1 MAGSPR
7 SESALRAAAL
17 RESLT
22 SPRDRK
28 RASGLPR
35 GDPRRAIMPA
45 LDRPQREKK
54 NGNSSKFSPDPPR
67 KSTKRSTK
75 NKAVPKQ
82 VTARKPR
89 VSTNAAHLRQR
100 SARPGSVNPSDHHSE
115 DPLWYLADLAAEIP
129 GGVGSP
135 PNRGGNLQT
144 RENADGRDVHERVRL
159 TREAIALEVSRLDD
173 LRRARL
179 GLRNLRERRLSKPG
193 LSLVAG
199 ESVRVETLLGSIA
212 RLEEAWR
219 AFLAR
224 NEVRWSDQLRRDGE
238 SQVEARRRQRATE
251 SRVAR
256 LEELAKSLARE
267 RATNP
272 AHASPVTP
280 ATGTRATNP
289 IATFEGRECA
299 PFSRTPPWK
308 G

>member
-1 MAGSPR
+1 
-7 SESALRAAAL
+7 
-17 RESLT
+17 
-22 SPRDRK
+22 
-28 RASGLPR
+28 
-35 GDPRRAIMPA
+35 MPA
-45 LDRPQREKK
+45 LDRPRREKK

-67 KSTKRSTK
+67 KSKK
-75 NKAVPKQ
+75 KKAVPKQ

-89 VSTNAAHLRQR
+89 VSTNAAHLRRR
-100 SARPGSVNPSDHHSE
+100 SARPVSVNPSDHSE

-144 RENADGRDVHERVRL
+144 RENVDGRDVGERVRL

-179 GLRNLRERRLSKPG
+179 GLRDLRERRLS
-193 LSLVAG
+193 LVAG
-199 ESVRVETLLGSIA
+199 EGVRAEELLAAIA

-289 IATFEGRECA
+289 IATFEGREYA

>member
-1 MAGSPR
+1 M
-7 SESALRAAAL
+7 
-17 RESLT
+17 
-22 SPRDRK
+22 
-28 RASGLPR
+28 
-35 GDPRRAIMPA
+35 
-45 LDRPQREKK
+45 
-54 NGNSSKFSPDPPR
+54 
-67 KSTKRSTK
+67 
-75 NKAVPKQ
+75 
-82 VTARKPR
+82 
-89 VSTNAAHLRQR
+89 
-100 SARPGSVNPSDHHSE
+100 
-115 DPLWYLADLAAEIP
+115 
-129 GGVGSP
+129 
-135 PNRGGNLQT
+135 
-144 RENADGRDVHERVRL
+144 

-179 GLRNLRERRLSKPG
+179 GLRDLRERRLS
-193 LSLVAG
+193 LVAG
-199 ESVRVETLLGSIA
+199 EGVRAEELLAAIA

-251 SRVAR
+251 ARVAR
-256 LEELAKSLARE
+256 LEGLAKSLARE
-267 RATNP
+267 RADA

>member
-1 MAGSPR
+1 
-7 SESALRAAAL
+7 
-17 RESLT
+17 
-22 SPRDRK
+22 
-28 RASGLPR
+28 
-35 GDPRRAIMPA
+35 MPA
-45 LDRPQREKK
+45 LDRPRREKK
-54 NGNSSKFSPDPPR
+54 NGNRSKFSPDPPR
-67 KSTKRSTK
+67 KSKK
-75 NKAVPKQ
+75 KKAVPKQ

-89 VSTNAAHLRQR
+89 VSTNAAHLRRR
-100 SARPGSVNPSDHHSE
+100 SARPVSVNPSDHSE

-144 RENADGRDVHERVRL
+144 RENVDGRDVGERVRL

-179 GLRNLRERRLSKPG
+179 GLRDLRERRLSP
-193 LSLVAG
+193 VAG
-199 ESVRVETLLGSIA
+199 EGVRAEELLAAIA

-251 SRVAR
+251 ARVAR
-256 LEELAKSLARE
+256 LEGLAKSLARE
-267 RATNP
+267 RADA

>member
-1 MAGSPR
+1 
-7 SESALRAAAL
+7 
-17 RESLT
+17 
-22 SPRDRK
+22 
-28 RASGLPR
+28 
-35 GDPRRAIMPA
+35 MPA
-45 LDRPQREKK
+45 LDRPRREKK

-67 KSTKRSTK
+67 KSKK
-75 NKAVPKQ
+75 KKAVPKQ

-89 VSTNAAHLRQR
+89 VSTNIAHLRQR
-100 SARPGSVNPSDHHSE
+100 SARPASVNPSDHSE

-144 RENADGRDVHERVRL
+144 RENVDGRDVGERVRL

-179 GLRNLRERRLSKPG
+179 GLRDLRERRLS
-193 LSLVAG
+193 LVAG
-199 ESVRVETLLGSIA
+199 EGVRAEELLAAIA

-251 SRVAR
+251 ARVAR
-256 LEELAKSLARE
+256 LEGLAKSLARE
-267 RATNP
+267 RAAA

>member
-1 MAGSPR
+1 
-7 SESALRAAAL
+7 
-17 RESLT
+17 
-22 SPRDRK
+22 
-28 RASGLPR
+28 
-35 GDPRRAIMPA
+35 MPA
-45 LDRPQREKK
+45 LDRPRREKK

-67 KSTKRSTK
+67 KSKK
-75 NKAVPKQ
+75 KKAVPKQ

-89 VSTNAAHLRQR
+89 VSTNVAHLRQR
-100 SARPGSVNPSDHHSE
+100 SARPASVNPSDHSE

-144 RENADGRDVHERVRL
+144 RENVDGRDVGERVRL

-179 GLRNLRERRLSKPG
+179 GLRDLRERRLS
-193 LSLVAG
+193 LVAG
-199 ESVRVETLLGSIA
+199 EGVRAEELLAAIA

-251 SRVAR
+251 ARVAR
-256 LEELAKSLARE
+256 LEGLAKSLARE
-267 RATNP
+267 RADA

>member
-1 MAGSPR
+1 
-7 SESALRAAAL
+7 
-17 RESLT
+17 
-22 SPRDRK
+22 
-28 RASGLPR
+28 
-35 GDPRRAIMPA
+35 MPA
-45 LDRPQREKK
+45 LDRPRREKK

-67 KSTKRSTK
+67 KSKK
-75 NKAVPKQ
+75 KKAVPKQ

-89 VSTNAAHLRQR
+89 VSTNAAHLRRR
-100 SARPGSVNPSDHHSE
+100 SAKPVSVNPSDHSE

-144 RENADGRDVHERVRL
+144 RENVDGRDVGERVRL

-179 GLRNLRERRLSKPG
+179 GLRDLRERRLS
-193 LSLVAG
+193 LVAG
-199 ESVRVETLLGSIA
+199 EGVRAEELLAAIA

-224 NEVRWSDQLRRDGE
+224 NEVRW
-238 SQVEARRRQRATE
+238 
-251 SRVAR
+251 
-256 LEELAKSLARE
+256 E
-267 RATNP
+267 RATA

>member
-1 MAGSPR
+1 
-7 SESALRAAAL
+7 
-17 RESLT
+17 
-22 SPRDRK
+22 
-28 RASGLPR
+28 
-35 GDPRRAIMPA
+35 MPA
-45 LDRPQREKK
+45 LDRPRREKK

-67 KSTKRSTK
+67 KSKK
-75 NKAVPKQ
+75 KKAVPKQ

-89 VSTNAAHLRQR
+89 VSTNIAHLRQR
-100 SARPGSVNPSDHHSE
+100 SARPASVNPSDHSE

-144 RENADGRDVHERVRL
+144 RENVDGRDVGERVRL

-179 GLRNLRERRLSKPG
+179 GLRDLRERRLS
-193 LSLVAG
+193 LVAG
-199 ESVRVETLLGSIA
+199 EGVRAEELLAAIA

-251 SRVAR
+251 ARVAR
-256 LEELAKSLARE
+256 LEGLAKSLARE
-267 RATNP
+267 RAAA

-289 IATFEGRECA
+289 IATFEGRECV

>member
-1 MAGSPR
+1 
-7 SESALRAAAL
+7 
-17 RESLT
+17 
-22 SPRDRK
+22 
-28 RASGLPR
+28 
-35 GDPRRAIMPA
+35 MPA
-45 LDRPQREKK
+45 LDRPRREKK

-67 KSTKRSTK
+67 KSKK
-75 NKAVPKQ
+75 KKAVPKQ

-89 VSTNAAHLRQR
+89 VSTNAAHLRRR
-100 SARPGSVNPSDHHSE
+100 SARPVSVNPSDHSE

-144 RENADGRDVHERVRL
+144 RENVDGRDVGERVRL
-159 TREAIALEVSRLDD
+159 TRDAIALEVSRLDD

-179 GLRNLRERRLSKPG
+179 GLRDLRERRLS
-193 LSLVAG
+193 LVAG
-199 ESVRVETLLGSIA
+199 EGVRAEELLAAIA

-251 SRVAR
+251 ARVAR
-256 LEELAKSLARE
+256 LEGLAKSLARE
-267 RATNP
+267 RADA

>member
-1 MAGSPR
+1 
-7 SESALRAAAL
+7 
-17 RESLT
+17 
-22 SPRDRK
+22 
-28 RASGLPR
+28 
-35 GDPRRAIMPA
+35 MPA
-45 LDRPQREKK
+45 LDRPRREKK

-67 KSTKRSTK
+67 KSKK
-75 NKAVPKQ
+75 KKAVPKQ

-89 VSTNAAHLRQR
+89 VSTNAAHLRRR
-100 SARPGSVNPSDHHSE
+100 SARPVSVNPSDHSE

-144 RENADGRDVHERVRL
+144 RENVDGRDVGERVRL

-179 GLRNLRERRLSKPG
+179 GLRDLRERRLS
-193 LSLVAG
+193 LVAG
-199 ESVRVETLLGSIA
+199 EGVRAEELLAAIA

-251 SRVAR
+251 ARVAR
-256 LEELAKSLARE
+256 LEGLAKSLARE
-267 RATNP
+267 RADA

>member
-1 MAGSPR
+1 M
-7 SESALRAAAL
+7 
-17 RESLT
+17 
-22 SPRDRK
+22 
-28 RASGLPR
+28 
-35 GDPRRAIMPA
+35 
-45 LDRPQREKK
+45 
-54 NGNSSKFSPDPPR
+54 
-67 KSTKRSTK
+67 
-75 NKAVPKQ
+75 PKQ

-89 VSTNAAHLRQR
+89 VSTNVAHLRQR
-100 SARPGSVNPSDHHSE
+100 SARPASVNPSDHSE

-144 RENADGRDVHERVRL
+144 RENVDGRDVGERVRL

-179 GLRNLRERRLSKPG
+179 GLRDLRERRLSP
-193 LSLVAG
+193 VAG
-199 ESVRVETLLGSIA
+199 EGVRAEELLAAIA

>member
-1 MAGSPR
+1 MS
-7 SESALRAAAL
+7 
-17 RESLT
+17 
-22 SPRDRK
+22 
-28 RASGLPR
+28 
-35 GDPRRAIMPA
+35 A
-45 LDRPQREKK
+45 LDRPRREKK

-89 VSTNAAHLRQR
+89 VSTNAAHLRR
-100 SARPGSVNPSDHHSE
+100 KSARPVSVNPSDHSE

-179 GLRNLRERRLSKPG
+179 GLRDLRERRLS
-193 LSLVAG
+193 LVAG
-199 ESVRVETLLGSIA
+199 EGVRAEELLAAIA

>member
-1 MAGSPR
+1 
-7 SESALRAAAL
+7 
-17 RESLT
+17 
-22 SPRDRK
+22 
-28 RASGLPR
+28 
-35 GDPRRAIMPA
+35 MPA
-45 LDRPQREKK
+45 LDRPRREKK

-67 KSTKRSTK
+67 KSKK
-75 NKAVPKQ
+75 KKAVPKQ

-89 VSTNAAHLRQR
+89 VSTNAAHLRRR
-100 SARPGSVNPSDHHSE
+100 SARPVSVNPSDHSE

-144 RENADGRDVHERVRL
+144 RENVDGRDVGERVRL

-179 GLRNLRERRLSKPG
+179 GLRDLMERRLSP
-193 LSLVAG
+193 VAG
-199 ESVRVETLLGSIA
+199 EGVRAEELLAAIA

-238 SQVEARRRQRATE
+238 SQVEARRRQRVTE
-251 SRVAR
+251 ARVAR

-267 RATNP
+267 RATA

>member
-1 MAGSPR
+1 
-7 SESALRAAAL
+7 
-17 RESLT
+17 
-22 SPRDRK
+22 
-28 RASGLPR
+28 
-35 GDPRRAIMPA
+35 MPA

-67 KSTKRSTK
+67 KSKK
-75 NKAVPKQ
+75 KKAVPKQ

-100 SARPGSVNPSDHHSE
+100 SARPVSVNPSDHSE

-144 RENADGRDVHERVRL
+144 RENVDGRDVGERVRL

-179 GLRNLRERRLSKPG
+179 GLRDLRERRLSKPG

-251 SRVAR
+251 ARVAR

-267 RATNP
+267 RATA

>member
-1 MAGSPR
+1 
-7 SESALRAAAL
+7 
-17 RESLT
+17 
-22 SPRDRK
+22 
-28 RASGLPR
+28 
-35 GDPRRAIMPA
+35 MPA
-45 LDRPQREKK
+45 LDRPRREKK

-67 KSTKRSTK
+67 KSKK
-75 NKAVPKQ
+75 KKAVPKQ

-89 VSTNAAHLRQR
+89 VSTNAAHLRRR
-100 SARPGSVNPSDHHSE
+100 SARPVSVNPSDHSE

-144 RENADGRDVHERVRL
+144 RENVDGRDVGERVRL

-179 GLRNLRERRLSKPG
+179 GLRDLRERRLS
-193 LSLVAG
+193 LVAG
-199 ESVRVETLLGSIA
+199 EGVRAEELLAAIA

-251 SRVAR
+251 ARVAR

-267 RATNP
+267 RAAA

-289 IATFEGRECA
+289 NATFEGRECA

>member
-1 MAGSPR
+1 
-7 SESALRAAAL
+7 
-17 RESLT
+17 
-22 SPRDRK
+22 
-28 RASGLPR
+28 
-35 GDPRRAIMPA
+35 MPA
-45 LDRPQREKK
+45 LDRPRREKK

-67 KSTKRSTK
+67 KSKK
-75 NKAVPKQ
+75 KKAVPKQ

-89 VSTNAAHLRQR
+89 VSTNAAHLRRR
-100 SARPGSVNPSDHHSE
+100 SARPVSVNPSDHSE

-144 RENADGRDVHERVRL
+144 RENVDGRDVGERVRL

-179 GLRNLRERRLSKPG
+179 GLRDLRERRLS
-193 LSLVAG
+193 LVAG
-199 ESVRVETLLGSIA
+199 EGVRAEELLAAIA

-251 SRVAR
+251 ARVAR
-256 LEELAKSLARE
+256 LEGLAKSLAME
-267 RATNP
+267 RADA

>member
-1 MAGSPR
+1 
-7 SESALRAAAL
+7 
-17 RESLT
+17 
-22 SPRDRK
+22 
-28 RASGLPR
+28 
-35 GDPRRAIMPA
+35 MPA
-45 LDRPQREKK
+45 LDRPRREKK
-54 NGNSSKFSPDPPR
+54 NGHSSNKFSPDPPR
-67 KSTKRSTK
+67 NSTKK
-75 NKAVPKQ
+75 KAVPKQ

-89 VSTNAAHLRQR
+89 VSTNAAHLRRR
-100 SARPGSVNPSDHHSE
+100 SARPVSVNPSDHSE

-199 ESVRVETLLGSIA
+199 EGVRVETLLGSIA

-289 IATFEGRECA
+289 IATFEGREYA

>member
-1 MAGSPR
+1 
-7 SESALRAAAL
+7 
-17 RESLT
+17 
-22 SPRDRK
+22 
-28 RASGLPR
+28 
-35 GDPRRAIMPA
+35 MPA
-45 LDRPQREKK
+45 LDRPRREKK
-54 NGNSSKFSPDPPR
+54 NGNSSKKFSPDPPQ
-67 KSTKRSTK
+67 KSTKK
-75 NKAVPKQ
+75 KAVPKQ

-89 VSTNAAHLRQR
+89 VSTNVAHLRQR
-100 SARPGSVNPSDHHSE
+100 SARPASVNPSDHSE

-144 RENADGRDVHERVRL
+144 RENVDGCDVGERVRL

-173 LRRARL
+173 LKRARL
-179 GLRNLRERRLSKPG
+179 GLRDLRECRLSP
-193 LSLVAG
+193 VAG
-199 ESVRVETLLGSIA
+199 EGVRAEELLAAIA

-238 SQVEARRRQRATE
+238 SQVEARRRQRVTE
-251 SRVAR
+251 ARVAR

-267 RATNP
+267 RATA

>member
-1 MAGSPR
+1 
-7 SESALRAAAL
+7 
-17 RESLT
+17 
-22 SPRDRK
+22 
-28 RASGLPR
+28 
-35 GDPRRAIMPA
+35 MPA
-45 LDRPQREKK
+45 LDRPRREKK
-54 NGNSSKFSPDPPR
+54 NGNSSKKFSPDPPR
-67 KSTKRSTK
+67 KSTKK
-75 NKAVPKQ
+75 KAVPKQ

-89 VSTNAAHLRQR
+89 VSTNVAHLRQR
-100 SARPGSVNPSDHHSE
+100 SARPASVNPSDHSE

-144 RENADGRDVHERVRL
+144 RENVDGRDVGERDVGERVRF
-159 TREAIALEVSRLDD
+159 TRESIALEVSRLDD

-179 GLRNLRERRLSKPG
+179 GLRDLRERRLSP
-193 LSLVAG
+193 VAG
-199 ESVRVETLLGSIA
+199 EGVRAEELLAAIA

-238 SQVEARRRQRATE
+238 SQVEARRRQRVTE
-251 SRVAR
+251 ARVAR

-267 RATNP
+267 RATT

>member
-1 MAGSPR
+1 
-7 SESALRAAAL
+7 
-17 RESLT
+17 
-22 SPRDRK
+22 
-28 RASGLPR
+28 
-35 GDPRRAIMPA
+35 MPA
-45 LDRPQREKK
+45 LDRPRREKK

-67 KSTKRSTK
+67 KSKK
-75 NKAVPKQ
+75 KKAVPKQ

-89 VSTNAAHLRQR
+89 VSTNAAHLRRR
-100 SARPGSVNPSDHHSE
+100 SARPVSVNPSDHSE

-135 PNRGGNLQT
+135 RNRGGNLQT
-144 RENADGRDVHERVRL
+144 RENVDGRDVGERVRL

-179 GLRNLRERRLSKPG
+179 GLRDLRERRLS
-193 LSLVAG
+193 LVAG
-199 ESVRVETLLGSIA
+199 EGVRAEELLAAIA

-251 SRVAR
+251 ARVAR
-256 LEELAKSLARE
+256 LEGLAKSLARE
-267 RATNP
+267 RADA

>member
-1 MAGSPR
+1 
-7 SESALRAAAL
+7 
-17 RESLT
+17 
-22 SPRDRK
+22 
-28 RASGLPR
+28 
-35 GDPRRAIMPA
+35 MPA
-45 LDRPQREKK
+45 LDRPRREKK

-67 KSTKRSTK
+67 KSKK
-75 NKAVPKQ
+75 KKAVPKQ

-100 SARPGSVNPSDHHSE
+100 SARPVSVNPSDHSE

-144 RENADGRDVHERVRL
+144 RENVDARDVAERVRL

-179 GLRNLRERRLSKPG
+179 GLRDLRERRLS
-193 LSLVAG
+193 LVAG
-199 ESVRVETLLGSIA
+199 EGVRAEELLAAIA

-251 SRVAR
+251 ARVAR
-256 LEELAKSLARE
+256 LEGLAKSLARE
-267 RATNP
+267 RADA

>member
-1 MAGSPR
+1 
-7 SESALRAAAL
+7 
-17 RESLT
+17 
-22 SPRDRK
+22 
-28 RASGLPR
+28 
-35 GDPRRAIMPA
+35 MPA
-45 LDRPQREKK
+45 LDRPRREKK
-54 NGNSSKFSPDPPR
+54 NGNSSKKFSPDPPR
-67 KSTKRSTK
+67 KSTKK
-75 NKAVPKQ
+75 KAVPKQ

-89 VSTNAAHLRQR
+89 VSTNIAHLRQR
-100 SARPGSVNPSDHHSE
+100 SARPASVNPSDHSE

-144 RENADGRDVHERVRL
+144 RENVDGRDVGERVRL

-179 GLRNLRERRLSKPG
+179 GLRDLRERRLS
-193 LSLVAG
+193 LVAG
-199 ESVRVETLLGSIA
+199 EGVRAEELLAAIA

-251 SRVAR
+251 ARVAR
-256 LEELAKSLARE
+256 LEGLAKSLARE
-267 RATNP
+267 RADA

>member
-1 MAGSPR
+1 
-7 SESALRAAAL
+7 
-17 RESLT
+17 
-22 SPRDRK
+22 
-28 RASGLPR
+28 
-35 GDPRRAIMPA
+35 MPA
-45 LDRPQREKK
+45 LDRPRREKK

-67 KSTKRSTK
+67 KSKK
-75 NKAVPKQ
+75 KKAVPKQ

-89 VSTNAAHLRQR
+89 VSTNAAHLRRR
-100 SARPGSVNPSDHHSE
+100 SARPVSVNPSDHSE

-144 RENADGRDVHERVRL
+144 RENVDGRDVGERVRL

-179 GLRNLRERRLSKPG
+179 GLRDLRERRLS
-193 LSLVAG
+193 LVAG
-199 ESVRVETLLGSIA
+199 EGVRAEELLAAIA

-251 SRVAR
+251 ARVAR
-256 LEELAKSLARE
+256 LEGLAKSLARE
-267 RATNP
+267 RATA

>member
-1 MAGSPR
+1 
-7 SESALRAAAL
+7 
-17 RESLT
+17 
-22 SPRDRK
+22 
-28 RASGLPR
+28 
-35 GDPRRAIMPA
+35 MPA
-45 LDRPQREKK
+45 LDRPRREKK
-54 NGNSSKFSPDPPR
+54 NGNSSKKFSPDPPR
-67 KSTKRSTK
+67 KSTKK
-75 NKAVPKQ
+75 KAVPKQ

-89 VSTNAAHLRQR
+89 VSTNAAHLRRR
-100 SARPGSVNPSDHHSE
+100 SARPVSVNPSDHSE

-144 RENADGRDVHERVRL
+144 RENVDGRDVGERVRL

-179 GLRNLRERRLSKPG
+179 GLRDLRERRLS
-193 LSLVAG
+193 LVAG
-199 ESVRVETLLGSIA
+199 EGVRAEELLAAIA

-251 SRVAR
+251 ARVAR

-267 RATNP
+267 RAAA

>member
-1 MAGSPR
+1 
-7 SESALRAAAL
+7 
-17 RESLT
+17 
-22 SPRDRK
+22 
-28 RASGLPR
+28 
-35 GDPRRAIMPA
+35 MPA
-45 LDRPQREKK
+45 LDRPRREKK

-67 KSTKRSTK
+67 KSKK
-75 NKAVPKQ
+75 KKAVPKQ

-89 VSTNAAHLRQR
+89 VSTNAAHLRRR
-100 SARPGSVNPSDHHSE
+100 SARPVSVNPSDHSE

-144 RENADGRDVHERVRL
+144 RENVDGRDVGERVRL

-179 GLRNLRERRLSKPG
+179 GLRDLRERRLS
-193 LSLVAG
+193 LVAG
-199 ESVRVETLLGSIA
+199 EGVRAEELLAAIA

-251 SRVAR
+251 ARVAR
-256 LEELAKSLARE
+256 LEALAKSLARE
-267 RATNP
+267 RADA

>member
-1 MAGSPR
+1 
-7 SESALRAAAL
+7 
-17 RESLT
+17 
-22 SPRDRK
+22 
-28 RASGLPR
+28 
-35 GDPRRAIMPA
+35 MPA
-45 LDRPQREKK
+45 LDRPRREKK
-54 NGNSSKFSPDPPR
+54 NGNSSKKFSPDPPR
-67 KSTKRSTK
+67 KSTKK
-75 NKAVPKQ
+75 KAVPKQ

-89 VSTNAAHLRQR
+89 VSTNIAHLRQR
-100 SARPGSVNPSDHHSE
+100 SARPASVNPSDHSE

-144 RENADGRDVHERVRL
+144 RENVDGRDVGERVRL

-179 GLRNLRERRLSKPG
+179 GLRDLRERRLS
-193 LSLVAG
+193 LVAG
-199 ESVRVETLLGSIA
+199 EGVRAEELLAAIA

-251 SRVAR
+251 ARVAR
-256 LEELAKSLARE
+256 LEGLAKSLARE
-267 RATNP
+267 RADA

-299 PFSRTPPWK
+299 LFSRTPPWK

>member
-1 MAGSPR
+1 
-7 SESALRAAAL
+7 
-17 RESLT
+17 
-22 SPRDRK
+22 
-28 RASGLPR
+28 
-35 GDPRRAIMPA
+35 MPA
-45 LDRPQREKK
+45 LDRPRREKK

-67 KSTKRSTK
+67 KSKK
-75 NKAVPKQ
+75 KKAVPKQ

-89 VSTNAAHLRQR
+89 VSTNAVHLRRR
-100 SARPGSVNPSDHHSE
+100 SARPVSVNPSDHSE

-144 RENADGRDVHERVRL
+144 RENVDGRDVGERVRL

-179 GLRNLRERRLSKPG
+179 GLRDLRERRLS
-193 LSLVAG
+193 LVAG
-199 ESVRVETLLGSIA
+199 EGVRAEELLAAIA

-251 SRVAR
+251 ARVAR

-267 RATNP
+267 RA
-272 AHASPVTP
+272 AAVHASPVTP

>member
-1 MAGSPR
+1 
-7 SESALRAAAL
+7 
-17 RESLT
+17 
-22 SPRDRK
+22 
-28 RASGLPR
+28 
-35 GDPRRAIMPA
+35 MPA
-45 LDRPQREKK
+45 LDRPRREKK

-67 KSTKRSTK
+67 KSKK
-75 NKAVPKQ
+75 KKAVPKQ

-89 VSTNAAHLRQR
+89 VSTDIAHLRQR
-100 SARPGSVNPSDHHSE
+100 TARPASVNPSDHSE

-144 RENADGRDVHERVRL
+144 RENVDGRDVGERVRL

-179 GLRNLRERRLSKPG
+179 GLRDLRERRLSP
-193 LSLVAG
+193 VAG
-199 ESVRVETLLGSIA
+199 EGVRAEELLAAIA

-238 SQVEARRRQRATE
+238 SQVEARRRQRVTE
-251 SRVAR
+251 ARVAR

-267 RATNP
+267 RATA

>member
-1 MAGSPR
+1 
-7 SESALRAAAL
+7 
-17 RESLT
+17 
-22 SPRDRK
+22 
-28 RASGLPR
+28 
-35 GDPRRAIMPA
+35 MPA
-45 LDRPQREKK
+45 LDRPRREKK

-67 KSTKRSTK
+67 KSKK
-75 NKAVPKQ
+75 KKAVPKQ

-89 VSTNAAHLRQR
+89 VSTNAAHLRRR
-100 SARPGSVNPSDHHSE
+100 SARPVSVNPSDHSE

-144 RENADGRDVHERVRL
+144 RENVDGRDVGERVRL

-179 GLRNLRERRLSKPG
+179 GLRDLRERRLS
-193 LSLVAG
+193 LVAG
-199 ESVRVETLLGSIA
+199 EGVRAEELLAAIA

-238 SQVEARRRQRATE
+238 SQVEARRRQRVTE
-251 SRVAR
+251 ARVAR

-267 RATNP
+267 RATA

>member
-1 MAGSPR
+1 
-7 SESALRAAAL
+7 
-17 RESLT
+17 
-22 SPRDRK
+22 
-28 RASGLPR
+28 
-35 GDPRRAIMPA
+35 MPA
-45 LDRPQREKK
+45 LDRPRREKK

-67 KSTKRSTK
+67 KSKK
-75 NKAVPKQ
+75 KKAVPKQ

-89 VSTNAAHLRQR
+89 VSTNAAHLRRR
-100 SARPGSVNPSDHHSE
+100 SARPVSVNPSDHSE

-144 RENADGRDVHERVRL
+144 RENVDGRDVGERVRL

-179 GLRNLRERRLSKPG
+179 GLRDLRERRLS
-193 LSLVAG
+193 LVAG
-199 ESVRVETLLGSIA
+199 EGVRAEELLAAIA

-251 SRVAR
+251 ARVAR
-256 LEELAKSLARE
+256 LEGLAKSLARE
-267 RATNP
+267 RAAA

-299 PFSRTPPWK
+299 LFSRTPPWK

>member
-1 MAGSPR
+1 
-7 SESALRAAAL
+7 
-17 RESLT
+17 
-22 SPRDRK
+22 
-28 RASGLPR
+28 
-35 GDPRRAIMPA
+35 MPA
-45 LDRPQREKK
+45 LDRPRREKK

-67 KSTKRSTK
+67 KSKK
-75 NKAVPKQ
+75 KKAVPKQ

-89 VSTNAAHLRQR
+89 VSTNAAHLRRR
-100 SARPGSVNPSDHHSE
+100 SAKPVSVNPSDHSE

-144 RENADGRDVHERVRL
+144 RENVDGRDVGERVRL

-179 GLRNLRERRLSKPG
+179 GLRDLRERRLS
-193 LSLVAG
+193 LVAG
-199 ESVRVETLLGSIA
+199 EGVRAEELLAAIA

-251 SRVAR
+251 ARVAR
-256 LEELAKSLARE
+256 LEGLAKSLARE
-267 RATNP
+267 RAAA